1 MFCSVL
7 FDGYLHI
14 ILRLYCLHWNYRIS
28 GTPRA
33 HSSHPLCQQLS
44 FRLWCCSSQ
53 RDVAAASSRLTSH
66 AMPNPLGRAG
76 RSRPCRACMAV
87 AATDQGLIYA
97 QCLKIVAS
105 SSVFRRLFH
114 AAQDCHSTKFC
125 PGSIKLSYLG
135 FFGSWRQCGL
145 WLRRVRQRR
154 RSPQHCILSWA
165 VESKFFALSFSRT
178 RRFVK

>member
-1 MFCSVL
+1 MVICIFWDCIVYIEIIVFRALLARIQAIPYANSWASV
-7 FDGYLHI
+7 Y
-14 ILRLYCLHWNYRIS
+14 
-28 GTPRA
+28 
-33 HSSHPLCQQLS
+33 
-44 FRLWCCSSQ
+44 
-53 RDVAAASSRLTSH
+53 VAAAREMLQLLLVGWP
-66 AMPNPLGRAG
+66 AMPCLTPFWP
-76 RSRPCRACMAV
+76 SRPIETMPSMAV

-165 VESKFFALSFSRT
+165 HG
-178 RRFVK
+178 